1 MSGDTFA
8 GELTRE
14 GIAMRLTVRARQTRP
29 GVITVTPQGRIDGET
44 HGVLD
49 QELGRMLEEPV
60 KVVVLDMH
68 GVDFITSA
76 GIGTIMKARASLA
89 TKGAELALMNMQ
101 PQVRKVV
108 EIIRVLPTLGVFQDD
123 RELDDYLG
131 TIQRR
136 MTGEE
141 DD

>member
-1 MSGDTFA
+1 
-8 GELTRE
+8 
-14 GIAMRLTVRARQTRP
+14 MRLTVRTHQTRP
-29 GVITVTPQGRIDGET
+29 GVITVTPQGRLDGET
-44 HGVLD
+44 HDVLD
-49 QELGRMLEEPV
+49 RELARMLEEPV
-60 KVVVLDMH
+60 RVVVLDMH

-76 GIGTIMKARASLA
+76 GIGTIMKARTSLA

-101 PQVRKVV
+101 PQVRKVF
-108 EIIRVLPTLGVFQDD
+108 EIIRALPTLGVFQDD

-136 MTGEE
+136 MIGEE